1 MFTIDPKETP
11 IPKLHHYLLG
21 AVGPRP
27 IAFASTIDAEGQPNL
42 APFSFFNVF
51 STNPPLCIFSPNRS
65 GRTGENKDTF
75 HNVKA
80 VPEVVINVVTYDIVE
95 QMSLASSPYEKGVDE
110 FEKAGF
116 TKLKSDL
123 VKPFRVKESPIHL
136 ECKVKEVIELGTTGG
151 SGNLIMCEIVK
162 IHIDENVL
170 DATGNIDQQKI
181 DLVARMGGD
190 WYCRANGS
198 ALFEVKKPITVKG
211 IGFDALPDWV
221 KQNDILT
228 GNDLGRLASVES
240 LPNSE
245 MVKADSLNSEAQLFF
260 KSLQALDLKVVQ
272 EKKLLQIKY
281 LLKHNR
287 AEEAWCLIIQNL

>member
-1 MFTIDPKETP
+1 MLTIDPKETP

-27 IAFASTIDAEGQPNL
+27 IAFASTIDADGQPNL

-80 VPEVVINVVTYDIVE
+80 VPEVVINVVTYTIVE
-95 QMSLASSPYEKGVDE
+95 QMSLTSSPYEKGVDE
-110 FEKAGF
+110 FHMAGF
-116 TKLKSDL
+116 TKLPSDM
-123 VKPFRVKESPIHL
+123 VRPYRVKESPVHL
-136 ECKVKEVIELGTTGG
+136 ECVVKEVIELGTTGG

-162 IHIDENVL
+162 IHIDENIL
-170 DATGNIDQQKI
+170 DHMGNIDQQKI

-190 WYCRANGS
+190 WYCRANGA
-198 ALFEVKKPITVKG
+198 ALFEVKKPITTKG

-221 KQNDILT
+221 KHSTILS
-228 GNDLGRLASVES
+228 GNDLGKLANVES
-240 LPNSE
+240 LPNVESQLEFLAKSE
-245 MVKADSLNSEAQLFF
+245 TKLFL
-260 KSLQALDLKVVQ
+260 KSLDALDESIIQ
-272 EKKLLQIKY
+272 EKINEKVKY
-281 LLKHNR
+281 LLKQNQV
-287 AEEAWCLIIQNL
+287 ETAWHLILNNL